1 MKMAEINATLRWFPL
16 GPIEGPKEDIK
27 KDDLDQIAKEYR
39 VDISLEETRG
49 AVHGE
54 TRGKAIEEITQ
65 HIVHVATDD
74 EEAFKGVIRAFVK
87 KYRAPRATFALLGS
101 DERARR
107 MMVDIFDEN
116 DGWC

>member
-1 MKMAEINATLRWFPL
+1 MAEINATLRWFPI

-27 KDDLDQIAKEYR
+27 KEDLDQMAKEHG

-65 HIVHVATDD
+65 HIVHIATDD
-74 EEAFKGVIRAFVK
+74 EESFKNVIREIVD
-87 KYRAPRATFALLGS
+87 KYRAPRPTYALMGS
-101 DERARR
+101 DEKRCQPGDRQKSG
-107 MMVDIFDEN
+107 DH
-116 DGWC
+116 

>member
-1 MKMAEINATLRWFPL
+1 MAEINATLRWFPI
-16 GPIEGPKEDIK
+16 GPIEGPKEAIK
-27 KDDLDQIAKEYR
+27 KEDLDQIAKEYGA
-39 VDISLEETRG
+39 DISLEETRG

-74 EEAFKGVIRAFVK
+74 EDAFKSVIRAFVE
-87 KYRAPRATFALLGS
+87 KYRAPRATFVLVGS

-107 MMVDIFDEN
+107 MMVDIFNEN

>member
-1 MKMAEINATLRWFPL
+1 MAEINATLRWFPI

-27 KDDLDQIAKEYR
+27 KDDLDQIAKEYG

-65 HIVHVATDD
+65 HIVHVAADD
-74 EEAFKGVIRAFVK
+74 EETFKGVIRALVE
-87 KYRAPRATFALLGS
+87 KYRAPRPTYALLGS

-107 MMVDIFDEN
+107 IMVALFDED

>member
-1 MKMAEINATLRWFPL
+1 MAEINATLRWFPL
-16 GPIEGPKEDIK
+16 GPIEGPKEVIK
-27 KDDLDQIAKEYR
+27 KNDLDLMAKEYG

-65 HIVHVATDD
+65 HIIHIATDD
-74 EEAFKGVIRAFVK
+74 EEAFKRVMRAIVK

-107 MMVDIFDEN
+107 MMVDLFDEN